1 MTQAVQAAAPGT
13 RRGKARAYLIAV
25 VVFVFLVVLGAA
37 GYHWAS
43 QGGLATLIEFQGS
56 LERDSAGKFGQWIKA
71 ESGDEFYG
79 GDGAR
84 TFESA
89 TATFRL
95 LNGAKLSL
103 KANSK
108 VRFQNKAQKNAMGV
122 TVEVGEA
129 DIQTTVGALIVDSE
143 FGPIQIEANSKLAL
157 RRNGAQL
164 GVEVELGSITL
175 GETGRRLIAGE
186 TVDIEIGGVLIEPQ
200 VGDVASPQPSE
211 TDQELEL
218 QLDRG
223 DGVSSSDLVVQAGD
237 TFTVH
242 DPAPPTRVG
251 LDVAQLC
258 RGKGAR
264 LTSGKQ
270 TTEAAAVTRLQFP
283 AGRHEYEVRCLD
295 DPGKVAKSGLI
306 IIMSD
311 AGTRN
316 LPTFAP
322 SANVST
328 DGRQY
333 TVLYQHRLP
342 QVIVTWPNA
351 PQAGSYRLQ
360 IGSRTI
366 ATSTPN
372 YTLSN
377 LSRGTHQVTFSANS
391 TPPRKSRTTT
401 ISVVYDT
408 QAPAARVT
416 IPPSGYAAGSTI
428 NVAGQALPGWTV
440 SVKGKELEVDSQ
452 RRFSMKMTP
461 DDSLPIAFSHPSLGT
476 HYYLRRSKSSAP

>member
-1 MTQAVQAAAPGT
+1 MTQADRAAVPGT
-13 RRGKARAYLIAV
+13 GHQRAKPYLIAAA
-25 VVFVFLVVLGAA
+25 VFLFLVVLGTI
-37 GYHWAS
+37 GYRWAS
-43 QGGLATLIEFQGS
+43 RGGLATLVEFHGS
-56 LERDSAGKFGQWIKA
+56 TERDSAEKMGQWITA

-103 KANSK
+103 KPNSK
-108 VRFQNKAQKNAMGV
+108 VRFQSKAQKNAMGV
-122 TVEVGEA
+122 TVEVGQA
-129 DIQTTVGALIVDSE
+129 DIQTTVGALLIDSE
-143 FGPIQIEANSKLAL
+143 FGAIQIDANSKLAL
-157 RRNGAQL
+157 RRSGAQL
-164 GVEVELGSITL
+164 GVDVELGSVTL
-175 GETGRRLIAGE
+175 TTSGRRVAAGE
-186 TVDIEIGGVLIEPQ
+186 AVDIEIGGVVMEGKVQEAEAPEP
-200 VGDVASPQPSE
+200 AE
-211 TDQELEL
+211 TKEESAL
-218 QLDRG
+218 QLEKG
-223 DGVSSSDLVVQAGD
+223 DGVDSADLIVQAGES
-237 TFTVH
+237 FTVH

-251 LDVAQLC
+251 LDVARLC

-264 LTSGKQ
+264 FTAGKQ
-270 TTEAAAVTRLQFP
+270 STEAEAVARLQFK
-283 AGRHEYEVRCLD
+283 AGRYEYEVRCLD
-295 DPGKVAKSGLI
+295 EPEKVAKAGTI
-306 IIMSD
+306 VIMSD

-342 QVIVTWPNA
+342 QVTVSWPNA
-351 PQAGSYRLQ
+351 PQATSYRLQ
-360 IGSRTI
+360 IGARTI
-366 ATSTPN
+366 STRSPQH
-372 YTLSN
+372 TLMN
-377 LSRGTHQVTFSANS
+377 LSRGTHQVTFSADS

-416 IPPSGYAAGSTI
+416 IPPSGYDAGSQV

-452 RRFSMKMTP
+452 RKFSVQMIP
-461 DDSLPIAFSHPSLGT
+461 DDTLPIAFSHPSLGT
-476 HYYLRRSKSSAP
+476 HYYLRRSKSSAL